1 MIRRTIRTQI
11 ATTAAAIFL
20 IAALTACSSAPPPTL
35 PPIDFAAAAAVDD
48 SNSPDSGATAAEA
61 AAEAA
66 AVPGATQSDN
76 ANAAD
81 PGSPV
86 QPRYPAMDPTLPSTI
101 SVYAVGSTQAE
112 PDQAVI
118 TFAVADTSPSVELA
132 RNETARLAEAIA
144 SAAREAGIVPSDVA
158 TTNFSIYADY
168 DWNNNVRYLRGYT
181 VTHSMAI
188 TIRRIDAAGA
198 TIDAV
203 SAAAGD
209 SLEFHSISFGH
220 QNSTALASTARAAAV
235 TEAHQVAGELAAAS
249 QRSLGPLLSLTEG
262 QVPFAAP
269 AYLNTRADALSSSAA
284 YPTSVS
290 PGVSDIAIAVHAT
303 FALE

>member
-1 MIRRTIRTQI
+1 MTRRTIRTQI

-20 IAALTACSSAPPPTL
+20 IAALTACSSAPPTL
-35 PPIDFAAAAAVDD
+35 PPIDSAAATAVDD
-48 SNSPDSGATAAEA
+48 SNSPDSSATTAAEA
-61 AAEAA
+61 AEAEAVAVA
-66 AVPGATQSDN
+66 AQSDN

-118 TFAVADTSPSVELA
+118 AFAVADTSPSVELA
-132 RNETARLAEAIA
+132 RNETARLAKAIA
-144 SAAREAGIVPSDVA
+144 SAAREAGIAPSDVA
-158 TTNFSIYADY
+158 TANFSIYADY

-188 TIRRIDAAGA
+188 TIRRIDDAGA

-209 SLEFHSISFGH
+209 SLEFRSVSFGH
-220 QNSTALASTARAAAV
+220 QNSTALASTARADAV
-235 TEAHQVAGELAAAS
+235 AQAHQVAGELAAAS

-262 QVPFAAP
+262 QIPFPAP
-269 AYLNTRADALSSSAA
+269 AYLNTRADTLSSSAA

>member
-48 SNSPDSGATAAEA
+48 SNSPDSSATAAEA
-61 AAEAA
+61 AAA
-66 AVPGATQSDN
+66 PGATQSDN

-144 SAAREAGIVPSDVA
+144 SAAREAGIAPSDVA

-168 DWNNNVRYLRGYT
+168 DWNNSVRYLRGYT

-188 TIRRIDAAGA
+188 TIRRIDDAGA

-203 SAAAGD
+203 SAAGD

-220 QNSTALASTARAAAV
+220 QDSTALASTARADAV

-269 AYLNTRADALSSSAA
+269 AYLNTRADTLSSSAA

>member
-1 MIRRTIRTQI
+1 MTVKIHTTGTTTFRYLQPGYTVTRTPWPITIRRIPPMTPAATID
-11 ATTAAAIFL
+11 AVSAAA
-20 IAALTACSSAPPPTL
+20 
-35 PPIDFAAAAAVDD
+35 
-48 SNSPDSGATAAEA
+48 
-61 AAEAA
+61 
-66 AVPGATQSDN
+66 
-76 ANAAD
+76 
-81 PGSPV
+81 V

-101 SVYAVGSTQAE
+101 SVYGVGSTQAE

-144 SAAREAGIVPSDVA
+144 SAAREAGIAPSDVA

-188 TIRRIDAAGA
+188 TIRRIDDAGA

-220 QNSTALASTARAAAV
+220 QNSTALASAV
-235 TEAHQVAGELAAAS
+235 TELAAAS
-249 QRSLGPLLSLTEG
+249 HRLGPLLSLTEG
-262 QVPFAAP
+262 QPPPISTPAP
-269 AYLNTRADALSSSAA
+269 RAFRPARTTPPASRPAS
-284 YPTSVS
+284 PTSPSPCTPPLPWNSPDSRFSRAPS
-290 PGVSDIAIAVHAT
+290 PGPEKPFLALRAVCYCKYT
-303 FALE
+303 QILALPVGVAQ

>member
-11 ATTAAAIFL
+11 VTTAAAIFL

-144 SAAREAGIVPSDVA
+144 SAAREAGIAPSDVA

-168 DWNNNVRYLRGYT
+168 DWNNSVRYLRGYT

-188 TIRRIDAAGA
+188 TIRRIDDAGA

-203 SAAAGD
+203 SAAGD

-220 QNSTALASTARAAAV
+220 QDSTALASTARADAV

-269 AYLNTRADALSSSAA
+269 AYLNTRADTLSASAA

>member
-1 MIRRTIRTQI
+1 MTRRTIRTHT
-11 ATTAAAIFL
+11 ATITAVIFL

-48 SNSPDSGATAAEA
+48 SNSPDSSATAAEA
-61 AAEAA
+61 AAA
-66 AVPGATQSDN
+66 PGAAQSDN

-144 SAAREAGIVPSDVA
+144 SAAREAGIAPSDVA

-188 TIRRIDAAGA
+188 TIRRIDDAGA

-220 QNSTALASTARAAAV
+220 QNSTALASTARADAV
-235 TEAHQVAGELAAAS
+235 TQAHQVAGELAAAS

>member
-1 MIRRTIRTQI
+1 MK
-11 ATTAAAIFL
+11 
-20 IAALTACSSAPPPTL
+20 
-35 PPIDFAAAAAVDD
+35 
-48 SNSPDSGATAAEA
+48 
-61 AAEAA
+61 
-66 AVPGATQSDN
+66 
-76 ANAAD
+76 
-81 PGSPV
+81 
-86 QPRYPAMDPTLPSTI
+86 I
-101 SVYAVGSTQAE
+101 SVNDGENSH
-112 PDQAVI
+112 
-118 TFAVADTSPSVELA
+118 
-132 RNETARLAEAIA
+132 
-144 SAAREAGIVPSDVA
+144 
-158 TTNFSIYADY
+158 

-188 TIRRIDAAGA
+188 TIRRIDDAGA

-220 QNSTALASTARAAAV
+220 QNSTALASTARADAV
-235 TEAHQVAGELAAAS
+235 TQAHQLAAAS
-249 QRSLGPLLSLTEG
+249 HRWLGPLLSLTEG

-269 AYLNTRADALSSSAA
+269 AYLNTRAESLSASAD

>member
-35 PPIDFAAAAAVDD
+35 PPIDFATAAAIDD
-48 SNSPDSGATAAEA
+48 SNSPDSSAT

-66 AVPGATQSDN
+66 AVPGSTQSAN

-144 SAAREAGIVPSDVA
+144 SAAREAGIAPSDVA

-235 TEAHQVAGELAAAS
+235 TQAHQVAGELAAAS

-269 AYLNTRADALSSSAA
+269 AYLNTRADTLSSSAA

>member
-1 MIRRTIRTQI
+1 MTRRTIRTQI
-11 ATTAAAIFL
+11 ATITAVIFL

-48 SNSPDSGATAAEA
+48 SNSPDSGAT

-118 TFAVADTSPSVELA
+118 TFAVADTSPSVKLA

-144 SAAREAGIVPSDVA
+144 SAAREAGIAPSDVA
-158 TTNFSIYADY
+158 TANFSIYADY
-168 DWNNNVRYLRGYT
+168 DWNNSVRYLRGYT

-188 TIRRIDAAGA
+188 TIRRIDDAGA

-203 SAAAGD
+203 SAAGD

-220 QNSTALASTARAAAV
+220 QDSTALASTARADAV

-269 AYLNTRADALSSSAA
+269 AYLNTRADTLSASAA
-284 YPTSVS
+284 YPTSVL

>member
-1 MIRRTIRTQI
+1 MIRRTIRTHT
-11 ATTAAAIFL
+11 ATIIAAIFL

-48 SNSPDSGATAAEA
+48 SNSPDSSAT

-66 AVPGATQSDN
+66 AVPGAAQSDN

-144 SAAREAGIVPSDVA
+144 SAAREAGIAPSDVA

-188 TIRRIDAAGA
+188 TIRRIDDAGA

-235 TEAHQVAGELAAAS
+235 TQAHQVAGELAAAS

-269 AYLNTRADALSSSAA
+269 AYLNTRADTLSSSAA

>member
-1 MIRRTIRTQI
+1 MTRRTIRTQI

-48 SNSPDSGATAAEA
+48 SNSPDSSAT

-66 AVPGATQSDN
+66 AVPGAAQSVN

-144 SAAREAGIVPSDVA
+144 SAAREAGIAPSDVA

-188 TIRRIDAAGA
+188 TIRRIDDAGA

-220 QNSTALASTARAAAV
+220 QDSTALASTARADAV
-235 TEAHQVAGELAAAS
+235 TQAHQVAGELAAAS
-249 QRSLGPLLSLTEG
+249 HRWLGPLLSLTEG

-269 AYLNTRADALSSSAA
+269 AYLNTRADTLSSSAA

-290 PGVSDIAIAVHAT
+290 PSVSDIAIAVHAT

>member
-1 MIRRTIRTQI
+1 MTRRTIRTQI
-11 ATTAAAIFL
+11 ATITAAIFL

-48 SNSPDSGATAAEA
+48 SNSPDSSAT

-101 SVYAVGSTQAE
+101 SVYAVGSTQAG

-203 SAAAGD
+203 SAAGD

-235 TEAHQVAGELAAAS
+235 G
-249 QRSLGPLLSLTEG
+249 
-262 QVPFAAP
+262 
-269 AYLNTRADALSSSAA
+269 
-284 YPTSVS
+284 
-290 PGVSDIAIAVHAT
+290 
-303 FALE
+303 